1 MLENIKINPEFERLI
16 PPLIDDEFD
25 LLERNI
31 VLEGEIYTPLFT
43 WNGYIIDG
51 HHRYR
56 ILLKYENIK
65 FRVVEKEFENKYEAM
80 SWMCNN
86 QLGRR
91 NLTPENRKYLVGK
104 KYAAEKNA
112 HGSQRRFN
120 TEKEELPSGYFS
132 HLEERPGKTRK
143 RVAKETGTTE
153 AYVRFADEF
162 AKGVDAAEEA
172 IPGIKKEILAGKIKK
187 SAKEI
192 AEIAKA
198 PQEERRTLTE
208 NLRLTKVYDKKPPNF
223 NQNIK
228 SIAAEM
234 RDLSTPVT
242 DESVLET
249 LQGAVK
255 MFIESCE
262 STFINHPNIL
272 VSEENC
278 QKAFEILEKA
288 KEYILESWAD
298 MIQNMHYLMFLYVV
312 NAEVIM

>member
-16 PPLIDDEFD
+16 PPLVDDEFE
-25 LLERNI
+25 LLEKNI
-31 VLEGEIYTPLFT
+31 VLEGEIYTPLFV
-43 WNGYIIDG
+43 WNGFIVDG

-56 ILLKYENIK
+56 ILCKHKNIK
-65 FRVVEKEFENKYEAM
+65 FKVIEKEFENKYEAM

-91 NLTPENRKYLVGK
+91 NLTPENRKYLIGK
-104 KYAAEKNA
+104 RYDAEKNA
-112 HGSQRRFN
+112 NGASDGFRGNRYQKLVVGENDPLLKSKSPHV
-120 TEKEELPSGYFS
+120 
-132 HLEERPGKTRK
+132 TRA
-143 RVAKETGTTE
+143 RIAEETGTTQS
-153 AYVRFADEF
+153 YVRHADEF

-172 IPGIKKEILAGKIKK
+172 VPGIKKEILSGKIKRP
-187 SAKEI
+187 AKEI

-198 PQEERRTLTE
+198 PQEKRRSLTE
-208 NLRLTKVYDKKPPNF
+208 NLRLTKVYEKKPANF

-249 LQGAVK
+249 LQGTVN

-278 QKAFEILEKA
+278 QKVFKILDKVNQYVNKLKEINNNA
-288 KEYILESWAD
+288 KDKSEND
-298 MIQNMHYLMFLYVV
+298 T
-312 NAEVIM
+312 

>member
-1 MLENIKINPEFERLI
+1 MLENIKINPEFEHLI
-16 PPLIDDEFD
+16 PPLVDDEFE
-25 LLERNI
+25 LLKSNI
-31 VLEGEIYTPLFT
+31 LSEQEIYTPIFV
-43 WNGYIIDG
+43 WNEFIIDG
-51 HHRYR
+51 HHRFK
-56 ILLKYENIK
+56 ILSENRDIK
-65 FRVVEKEFENKYEAM
+65 FRVVEKKFDNKYEAM
-80 SWMCNN
+80 SWICNN

-91 NLTPENRKYLVGK
+91 NLTPENKKYLIGK
-104 KYAAEKNA
+104 RYDAEKMSY
-112 HGSQRRFN
+112 GSVERITVKKN
-120 TEKEELPSGYFS
+120 KSCPSSQNGN
-132 HLEERPGKTRK
+132 LGTGMKTCERI
-143 RVAKETGTTE
+143 AEETGTSKN
-153 AYVRFADEF
+153 YVLRADEF

-172 IPGIKKEILAGKIKK
+172 VPGIKKEILSGKIKR

-198 PQEERRTLTE
+198 PVEERKSLTE
-208 NLRLTKVYDKKPPNF
+208 NLRLAKVYEKKPANF

-249 LQGAVK
+249 LQGTVN

-278 QKAFEILEKA
+278 QKVFKILDKVNQYVNKLKEINNNA
-288 KEYILESWAD
+288 KDKSEND
-298 MIQNMHYLMFLYVV
+298 T
-312 NAEVIM
+312 

>member
-16 PPLIDDEFD
+16 PPLVDDEFE

-51 HHRYR
+51 HHRYK
-56 ILLKYENIK
+56 ILCKHENIK
-65 FRVVEKEFENKYEAM
+65 FGVVEKEFENKYEAM
-80 SWMCNN
+80 AWMCNN

-91 NLTPENRKYLVGK
+91 NLSAENRRYLIGK
-104 KYAAEKNA
+104 RYDAEKTAKGACEGFRGNQYKKVVK
-112 HGSQRRFN
+112 GQN
-120 TEKEELPSGYFS
+120 DPLPNKSDS
-132 HLEERPGKTRK
+132 HLTREQI
-143 RVAKETGTTE
+143 AKETGTS
-153 AYVRFADEF
+153 ASYVKRADEF

-172 IPGIKKEILAGKIKK
+172 VPGIKKEILSGKIKR

-198 PQEERRTLTE
+198 PVEERKSLTE
-208 NLRLTKVYDKKPPNF
+208 NLRLAKVYEKKPANF

-234 RDLSTPVT
+234 RDLSTPIT
-242 DESVLET
+242 DESVIET
-249 LQGAVK
+249 LQGTVN

-262 STFINHPNIL
+262 STFINHPNVL

-278 QKAFEILEKA
+278 QKVFKILDKA
-288 KEYILESWAD
+288 KEYINKLKEL
-298 MIQNMHYLMFLYVV
+298 NN
-312 NAEVIM
+312 NAKDKSENDT

>member
-16 PPLIDDEFD
+16 PPLVDDEFE
-25 LLERNI
+25 LLKNNI
-31 VLEGEIYTPLFT
+31 LSEQEIYTPIFI
-43 WNGYIIDG
+43 WDGFIIDG
-51 HHRYR
+51 HHRFK
-56 ILLKYENIK
+56 ILSENRDIK
-65 FRVVEKEFENKYEAM
+65 FRVVEKKFDNKYEAL
-80 SWMCNN
+80 SWICNN

-91 NLTPENRKYLVGK
+91 NLTTENKRYLIGK
-104 KYAAEKNA
+104 RYDAEKILRHINKEFRGNQ
-112 HGSQRRFN
+112 HTKVVTDQNDQLPTS
-120 TEKEELPSGYFS
+120 EKKSS
-132 HLEERPGKTRK
+132 TVTRD
-143 RVAKETGTTE
+143 RIARETGTSSG
-153 AYVRFADEF
+153 YVQRADEF

-172 IPGIKKEILAGKIKK
+172 VPGIKKEILSGKIKR

-198 PQEERRTLTE
+198 PVDERKSLTE
-208 NLRLTKVYDKKPPNF
+208 NLRLAKVYEKKPANF

-249 LQGAVK
+249 LQGTVN

-278 QKAFEILEKA
+278 QKVFKILDKVNQYVNKLKEINNNA
-288 KEYILESWAD
+288 KDKSEND
-298 MIQNMHYLMFLYVV
+298 T
-312 NAEVIM
+312 